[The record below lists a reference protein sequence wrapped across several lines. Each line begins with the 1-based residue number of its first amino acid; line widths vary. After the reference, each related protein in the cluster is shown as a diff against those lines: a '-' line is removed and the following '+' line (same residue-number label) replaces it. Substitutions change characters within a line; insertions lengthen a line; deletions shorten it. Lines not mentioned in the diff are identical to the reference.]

1 MRTKKNLIG
10 LVISLLIISIILVG
24 CSNNAESA
32 KGGDNNKSAEIR
44 QLSIG
49 TASMGGAFFP
59 VGQEIANLVTKYV
72 DGVNMTPEVTAGA
85 LENPRLIANGDVEL
99 GITNANLAYFAI
111 NGMNPY
117 EKKLDVSAISL
128 LHPSVFHIITLAD
141 SPINS
146 IADLKG
152 KKIAVGP
159 AGGGTLPILQ
169 ALLEEYGL
177 SMDDI
182 VPNYLSYNDGFTQL
196 SDGNVDVALAL
207 SGYPASAVVEVSTS
221 NDIKF
226 LDIADD
232 KLENIIAQYPYY
244 SKVKVPK
251 DVYKLESD
259 AVAIGVPNVLLVS
272 NNLDEQLV
280 YNITKAIFDNLDEFK
295 EANANAKQIEI
306 EAADQTPIP
315 LHPGARKYFDE
326 RKK

>member
-1 MRTKKNLIG
+1 MKTKKNLIWLVVSL
-10 LVISLLIISIILVG
+10 LVISIVLAG
-24 CSNNAESA
+24 CSNNAGSSGE
-32 KGGDNNKSAEIR
+32 GGNKSEENW

-72 DGVNMTPEVTAGA
+72 DGAKMTPEVTAGA

-99 GITNANLAYFAI
+99 GITNANLAYFAA
-111 NGMNPY
+111 NGMKPY
-117 EKKLDVSAISL
+117 EGKLEVSAVSL
-128 LHPSVFHIITLAD
+128 LHPSVFHIITMAD

-169 ALLEEYGL
+169 ALLEQYGL

-207 SGYPASAVVEVSTS
+207 SGYPASAVVEISTS
-221 NDIKF
+221 KDIKF
-226 LDIADD
+226 IEIADD
-232 KLENIIAQYPYY
+232 KLDNILAKYSYY

-251 DVYKLESD
+251 DVYKLKGD
-259 AVAIGVPNVLLVS
+259 ATAIGVPNVLLVN

-295 EANANAKQIEI
+295 EANANAKQIDI
-306 EAADQTPIP
+306 ETADQTPIP
-315 LHPGARKYFDE
+315 LHPGAKKYFDE
-326 RKK
+326 RK